1 MLEAARRLRA
11 EAKDRAVTREEVEK
25 VLLVVEG
32 KTREVGNVNK
42 ELKEVRRV
50 EEEKRKASEA
60 EVRKE
65 RYAQMLKVTS

>member
-11 EAKDRAVTREEVEK
+11 EAKDRVVTREEVEK

-50 EEEKRKASEA
+50 E
-60 EVRKE
+60 
-65 RYAQMLKVTS
+65 

>member
-11 EAKDRAVTREEVEK
+11 VAKDRVVTREEVEK

-50 EEEKRKASEA
+50 E
-60 EVRKE
+60 
-65 RYAQMLKVTS
+65 

>member
-65 RYAQMLKVTS
+65 RYAHMLKATR

>member
-1 MLEAARRLRA
+1 VLEAARRLRA
-11 EAKDRAVTREEVEK
+11 EAKERVVTREEVEK

-32 KTREVGNVNK
+32 KTSEVGNVNK

-50 EEEKRKASEA
+50 EDVKRKASEA

-65 RYAQMLKVTS
+65 RYAQMLKVTR